1 MELAAK
7 PGIGLMANTLV
18 GTVIHIDKEF
28 LPIGT
33 EGLGV
38 DCIAVVLARHETP
51 VCANHAHWLVVGTVT
66 VFQFVDACA
75 R

>member
-38 DCIAVVLARHETP
+38 DCVAVVLAGDITMC
-51 VCANHAHWLVVGTVT
+51 CANH
-66 VFQFVDACA
+66 

>member
-38 DCIAVVLARHETP
+38 DCLSVVLAGDITMC
-51 VCANHAHWLVVGTVT
+51 CANHTYRLVV
-66 VFQFVDACA
+66 
-75 R
+75 